1 MVKRNNALNGGP
13 SERKDKNQ
21 KLILLTHQ
29 AEAYSCLLLYI
40 AIQHTIKKRKQNK
53 NKNHKMGVGSRVRLA
68 CGLLKLWSTVVK
80 ELDMKMLKKA
90 KG

>member
-21 KLILLTHQ
+21 
-29 AEAYSCLLLYI
+29 
-40 AIQHTIKKRKQNK
+40 NP
-53 NKNHKMGVGSRVRLA
+53 
-68 CGLLKLWSTVVK
+68 VVK

-90 KG
+90 KGYPMVNRNIHSSISTHERNHDA